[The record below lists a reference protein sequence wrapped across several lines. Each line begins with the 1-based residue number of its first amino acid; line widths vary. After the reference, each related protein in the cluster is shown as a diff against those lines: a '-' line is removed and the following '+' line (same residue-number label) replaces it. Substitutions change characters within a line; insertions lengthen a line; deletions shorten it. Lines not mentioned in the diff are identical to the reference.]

1 MGKDY
6 GPGNRPYT
14 QVMPASGMEYIYD
27 QSGIRYSVPIGRDN
41 LFFYDSQNFSPFD
54 FYKNYGVSGA
64 EPITGD
70 GKDLTQPVNKT
81 GIDAIR
87 ESNPY
92 NFKDSGIMTAN
103 NVAAFEQAILGGTI
117 EFSEAEMTSLLQ
129 TSIFGE
135 LLWVQVTPGFSGSWS
150 FPTHSST
157 WTPISASGT
166 IEQWVEKVV

>member
-1 MGKDY
+1 MIAVLVLLGIVL
-6 GPGNRPYT
+6 GIAA
-14 QVMPASGMEYIYD
+14 PAVFKQMNK
-27 QSGIRYSVPIGRDN
+27 GRV
-41 LFFYDSQNFSPFD
+41 
-54 FYKNYGVSGA
+54 KATGVQ
-64 EPITGD
+64 I
-70 GKDLTQPVNKT
+70 
-81 GIDAIR
+81 
-87 ESNPY
+87 
-92 NFKDSGIMTAN
+92 
-103 NVAAFEQAILGGTI
+103 AAFEQAILGGTI